1 MAEEEAYNPQKSNQ
15 DIIKLYHQAEAI
27 KQEVHEAKAK
37 NREAKEENR
46 ALFAEIGEFAS
57 GICEERAKRR
67 VLENPSNSIQDNE
80 AKGKNREAKAE
91 IWTFF
96 TEVEGTFFE
105 VISAH
110 KELNDKL
117 KICKEAET

>member
-1 MAEEEAYNPQKSNQ
+1 MAEEEAYDPQKSKYNPHKSNQ
-15 DIIKLYHQAEAI
+15 YIIKLYHQAEAI
-27 KQEVHEAKAK
+27 KREVPKEKTK

-80 AKGKNREAKAE
+80 ANGKNN
-91 IWTFF
+91 
-96 TEVEGTFFE
+96 
-105 VISAH
+105 
-110 KELNDKL
+110 LM
-117 KICKEAET
+117 ETKQDQNVTTSQTYRRL